1 MTVDMC
7 LFNVASGWRE

>member
-1 MTVDMC
+1 MTVDMY